1 MARQGG
7 AAGMKIFVTGI
18 AGFLGSHVAQR
29 LLEEGHQVS
38 GCDNLIGGYLDNVPQ
53 NADFH
58 QVDCTYL
65 NAMKKLTRD
74 AEVVI
79 HAACTAYEG
88 LSVFSPH
95 LVTQNTFQI
104 STTVFTACAANKV
117 KRVINCSSMAR
128 YGRQEAWPFAETM
141 VPNPI
146 DPYGIAKLGAEK
158 ILEVLAGV
166 HGFECVHLV
175 PHNIIGVHQKYD
187 DPFRNVAAI
196 MINLM
201 LQGKQPIIYGDGLQK
216 RCFTDVRDIL
226 PCFTRA
232 LTSSDVV
239 SQVVNIGPDEEFITI
254 LDLAGVIAD
263 VLDFKGLDPVFVDP
277 RPQEIKYAACSA
289 AKARKILGYETRYAL
304 RESIEDMAAWI
315 KKRGTRKFRYHLDI
329 EILNDKTPK
338 TWTTRMFP

>member
-1 MARQGG
+1 
-7 AAGMKIFVTGI
+7 MKIFITGI
-18 AGFLGSHVAQR
+18 AGFLGSQIAQC
-29 LLEEGHQVS
+29 LLEAGHQVA

-53 NADFH
+53 DADFH

-74 AEVVI
+74 ADALI

-104 STTVFTACAANKV
+104 SSTVFTACSANKV

-128 YGRQEAWPFAETM
+128 YGRQATFPFTEEM

-146 DPYGIAKLGAEK
+146 DPYGISKVGAEK
-158 ILEVLAGV
+158 VLEVLAGV
-166 HGFECVHLV
+166 HGFEYVHFV
-175 PHNIIGVHQKYD
+175 PHNIIGAHQKYD

-201 LQGKQPIIYGDGLQK
+201 LRGKQPIIYGDGMQK

-226 PCFTRA
+226 PCFIRA
-232 LTSSDVV
+232 LTSSDVL
-239 SQVVNIGPDEEFITI
+239 SQVINIGPDEEFITI
-254 LDLAGVIAD
+254 LDLAHVIAD
-263 VLDFKGLDPVFVDP
+263 VLNFKNLKPIFVDP

-289 AKARKILGYETRYAL
+289 AKARKLLGYETRYSL
-304 RESIEDMAAWI
+304 RESVKDMAAWI
-315 KKRGTRKFRYHLDI
+315 EKRGSRKFRYHLDI

-338 TWTTRMFP
+338 TWTARMFH